1 MCYLAVTSDYSPFVH
16 SGVMSSWLQLLHLTR
31 VTTVDYSWLQLLH
44 LTTVTTVATFD
55 YSYYSYYSWL
65 QLLQLTT
72 VTTVHY
78 IYYSWLHYYSWLQL
92 TTVTTVDYIYY
103 SYYSYTSHRG
113 CIVDHDCDFLCVK
126 LCEWRAV
133 APEGSA
139 PPNSFVVPPSCSHL
153 DVTLSRVLSQ
163 VKAAFGS

>member
-78 IYYSWLHYYSWLQL
+78 IYYSLLHLLQL
-92 TTVTTVDYIYY
+92 TTVDY
-103 SYYSYTSHRG
+103 SYYSWLHLLQLLQLHVTQRMYSRPR
-113 CIVDHDCDFLCVK
+113 LWLS
-126 LCEWRAV
+126 LCEIVRVACCGTWRQRPTKQFCSTPFLLPSWRHIV
-133 APEGSA
+133 SSFISGEGC
-139 PPNSFVVPPSCSHL
+139 V
-153 DVTLSRVLSQ
+153 R
-163 VKAAFGS
+163 